1 MAKNNELSD
10 KLDQLARRLFDRKD
24 NVVFNVVFL
33 SAYVVVWLTYTSFL
47 PVFDAHISGI
57 TAQIFVIISVYTVIR
72 IRRFGYIVCS
82 AVNLL
87 SSLFLLHIVVNMGH
101 TEAWPGVV
109 VPVITIILLTIIE
122 FFIWQLNRRI
132 TLISSQKQE
141 LQNLY
146 NDISEQ
152 DKELAK
158 KNTQLTESTE
168 ALRLNEQRL
177 YHLANFDLLTE
188 LPNRDRILSQLDLLT
203 GIMVH
208 RDMSFSLIL
217 LDLDNFKRTNE
228 SLGHQG
234 GDLLL
239 KNVGMRLK
247 DILHPDDMLGRMGSD
262 EFCVIV
268 QRKLQDNDILHYV
281 SKMRT
286 TLLEPFTINTS
297 EIPVTAS
304 YGIALFPRDGV
315 DRKELLTNADTA
327 LHKAKDLGRNSVQ
340 IFRPEMKEDVLN
352 YAKYERKLL
361 TSIQNNELYL
371 MYQPQFRADT
381 RKLRGFETLV
391 RWESPQFGVVSP
403 SRFISIAENAG
414 FIIPMGEWI
423 LRNACRIFKAVQ
435 DDFQV
440 HPILSVNISALQI
453 MMPTFVDTV
462 KLVLEETG
470 FLPEDLELEITES
483 VFIHSL
489 DYVSGVLRE
498 LRDMGISIALDDF
511 GTGYSSLSYL
521 RMLPIETLKIDKSF
535 IDSIGVQED
544 GKDFVSTLVALMHQL
559 GMTVVAEGVDNE
571 EQLQYLRKNKCDYI
585 QGYIWGKPM
594 DENSVRELT
603 KAFARESD

>member
-24 NVVFNVVFL
+24 NVVFNIVFL

>member
-24 NVVFNVVFL
+24 NVVFNIVFL

-462 KLVLEETG
+462 KLVLEDTG